1 MSDDKEQKD
10 LVGDPPRG
18 NGGLSLVST
27 LTLIFVVLKL
37 TGNIQW
43 RWFWVLSPLWGSLVI
58 QVFLLALYF
67 TALAAEEKNRK

>member
-1 MSDDKEQKD
+1 MSDKEQKD

-18 NGGLSLVST
+18 NGGLSLVSS

-43 RWFWVLSPLWGSLVI
+43 RWFWVLSPLWISLLL
-58 QVFLLALYF
+58 QVFLLALFF
-67 TALAAEEKNRK
+67 TAVAIEEKNKRK